1 MLKISFYMTFKI
13 HDCYAFCHKIMM
25 LKCAHCIQLMVF
37 IALNKYIGRSMQT
50 KYVKNVTIRLHQV
63 NYCLGYPCVI

>member
-1 MLKISFYMTFKI
+1 
-13 HDCYAFCHKIMM
+13 MM

-50 KYVKNVTIRLHQV
+50 KYVKNVTNMLRQV
-63 NYCLGYPCVI
+63 NYCLGYPCVIENRSQAHFIKICEQVFF